1 MVEEM
6 RTVTDETNARTRRW
20 FRANRRDALFSKIND
35 VPTVYETLS
44 AAHGREEKMNGAS
57 RGGKGA
63 AGMGLGKGGAKGGD
77 PKGGTGPRR
86 RSKRWT
92 RRTLWD

>member
-1 MVEEM
+1 MEEM

-77 PKGGTGPRR
+77 PKGNG
-86 RSKRWT
+86 SKAKKH
-92 RRTLWD
+92 